1 MTMYS
6 LLRNNK
12 QSGPYSLDELTTMGL
27 KAYDLVWVEGKSA
40 AWRYPSE
47 IEELKAF
54 APAVEE
60 QPFDRFYKK
69 PPVVQSIRPEE
80 VQSAANVVANVSA
93 RPVIATADVSAEP
106 IRTSVIATP
115 ARPAAVFASTGAFH
129 ENTLPNTDPA
139 VLTTEP
145 SSQPGRRII
154 YVTMPA
160 GKARPS
166 APAPSAAIAETSR
179 VVSHT
184 PAASVPLTVPLG
196 LDDLVEENSS
206 QSHGEWRQAVERSP
220 RRRRP
225 ITRLFQPIAVVL
237 CILAL
242 LAAGI
247 FIGLSINKN
256 SLVSGQKIASR
267 ENKPAVDRISRTS
280 QQLPPVA
287 PVTASQTSATP
298 TDSSTTKKISGQTS
312 VVGAQQEVRSTAAIN
327 HPPKT
332 TTPKTKS
339 APAAKNSTVLSGI
352 NHDSATLGIPVAH
365 REAVHRTDIPATDRS
380 TVDKDILKS
389 NIANLVSVGTSGY
402 TVGTFGGISGLQLTV
417 SNHSVYPLDLV
428 VVEVQYIQANK
439 KVFKTEN
446 LYFRG
451 IGPGS
456 ALMQEAPKSA
466 RGIKVQYKITLVNS
480 KELGLSYSGIN

>member
-1 MTMYS
+1 MYS

-27 KAYDLVWVEGKSA
+27 KAYDLVWIEGKSA

-69 PPVVQSIRPEE
+69 P
-80 VQSAANVVANVSA
+80 SAAESTITV
-93 RPVIATADVSAEP
+93 AEP
-106 IRTSVIATP
+106 TLASVISTP
-115 ARPAAVFASTGAFH
+115 SRPASVFSSTGSFQH

-139 VLTTEP
+139 VRTTEP

-160 GKARPS
+160 GKGPAVMRESRESVRPATPVAPVTTVEAR
-166 APAPSAAIAETSR
+166 
-179 VVSHT
+179 VSSPT
-184 PAASVPLTVPLG
+184 PAVSVPLG
-196 LDDLVEENSS
+196 MDELVEENSS
-206 QSHGEWRQAVERSP
+206 HYPEDWKKAVESAP
-220 RRRRP
+220 RRKRP
-225 ITRLFQPIAVVL
+225 ISRLYQPIAVGL

-256 SLVSGQKIASR
+256 SLTPGQKIAVH
-267 ENKPAVDRISRTS
+267 ENNPTGDGIRRVS

-287 PVTASQTSATP
+287 PVNASSSQISAAPADSLMQKASDQPSATG
-298 TDSSTTKKISGQTS
+298 S
-312 VVGAQQEVRSTAAIN
+312 QQEVHSTAVGN
-327 HPPKT
+327 NLSRT
-332 TTPKTKS
+332 TTPKSKGTVI
-339 APAAKNSTVLSGI
+339 PKNQTALPTGTG
-352 NHDSATLGIPVAH
+352 HDSAGLGIPVTH
-365 REAVHRTDIPATDRS
+365 REAVHRTDISATDRS
-380 TVDKDILKS
+380 TVDKDVLKN

-451 IGPGS
+451 IAPGS

-466 RGIKVQYKITLVNS
+466 RGIKVQYKITLINS
-480 KELGLSYSGIN
+480 KEPGLSYSGI